1 MIPPI
6 HLKSLVLKEIST
18 FKLAIPLF
26 YLKPLCCLFS
36 LTICLDQCFDDFGDI
51 YQIIFRL
58 PFLKYAKLIISK
70 YEELDINIPIATN
83 KQYSTIEYLVIHH
96 RCSLNELT
104 VILSRTP
111 QLSHLYCLNISRSD
125 EIIEQEVST
134 ILPNLVHFSLSLN
147 YIEFDE
153 FKELIIQISSRLKLL
168 SVTIKCVDKSY
179 LDASLWEKLILEHT
193 PDLSRFIFCYA
204 DAINDDFEMS
214 PCHASIDRFTSSF
227 LVQRQ
232 WNFRIIVADD
242 EVIYV
247 IRPYEATSVNCPK
260 YTHIN
265 AYSNQNTIND
275 GVIDNRQKDANSS
288 VSYSSIVSLFVRDSP
303 LVYYQNLD
311 SVRISSFPLYEDFYE
326 SDQPSIISK
335 FLLKNNKITKV
346 ALKSISQ
353 VEEIG
358 PIIDI
363 CPRMQHLILEFISH
377 ANLKLLVRRT
387 LSKIKTHRIR
397 RPITIC
403 IYVADANN
411 NIVQELQKMIHSKK
425 LLKHY
430 TLNRQYDRFYLHWHK
445 G

>member
-275 GVIDNRQKDANSS
+275 GVIDNRQKDA
-288 VSYSSIVSLFVRDSP
+288 ILLFLILQLFVP
-303 LVYYQNLD
+303 YLD
-311 SVRISSFPLYEDFYE
+311 ICCIRISSFPLYEDFYE

>member
-275 GVIDNRQKDANSS
+275 
-288 VSYSSIVSLFVRDSP
+288 
-303 LVYYQNLD
+303 VYYQNLD